1 MITTWMSTLYIDQE
15 IVFPDSPWLHGTVI
29 PRALTEQPSPT
40 SYLQKDGWLTATI
53 TGGTL
58 SERPAPTQYFYK
70 PSNNWLITGSIATP
84 AVTEKP
90 TPTEYLQ
97 ATA

>member
-1 MITTWMSTLYIDQE
+1 MFTTWMTTVYVDQE
-15 IVFPDSPWLHGTVI
+15 YVYPTSPWLITEI
-29 PRALTEQPSPT
+29 TAMSLIEQPVPT

-53 TGGTL
+53 TANAVT
-58 SERPAPTQYFYK
+58 EPATPSQYFYM
-70 PSNNWLITGSIATP
+70 PSNNWLLTNSIATP